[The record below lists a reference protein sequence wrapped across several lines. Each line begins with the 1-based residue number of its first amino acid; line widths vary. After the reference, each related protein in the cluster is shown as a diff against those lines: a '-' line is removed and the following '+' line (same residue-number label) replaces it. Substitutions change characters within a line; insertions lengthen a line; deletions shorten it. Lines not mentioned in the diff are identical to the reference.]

1 MNRSVLSSTTLLVA
15 SLAVMAAGT
24 AGVIGELSPY
34 FTAGA
39 NADQR
44 ITALA
49 SYSYRPGAST
59 TSRSLILDDC
69 HAVTNSLLGLAQ
81 SSARRDA
88 LVTACIDYATAFVTE
103 SPVNSRGWLISAE
116 MAADLDNPDAFNHG
130 LAMSR
135 LTAPGSNWMADD
147 RIQLARAHVGWL
159 DEVNREGLA
168 ADIRLLMLTESGTQF
183 LAELYNGDPDFREQ
197 LTSVIETVDN
207 ERQQRFLQIYA
218 RLSGAVK

>member
-1 MNRSVLSSTTLLVA
+1 MTRSLLSSLTILVA
-15 SLAVMAAGT
+15 SLAVLSAGV

-49 SYSYRPGAST
+49 SYAYRPGAST
-59 TSRSLILDDC
+59 TSKSLILDDC

-81 SSARRDA
+81 PTERRDA

-103 SPVNSRGWLISAE
+103 SPVNSRGWLTSAE
-116 MAADLDNPDAFNHG
+116 MAANLDDADAFNRG

-135 LTAPGSNWMADD
+135 LTGPASNWLADD
-147 RIQLARAHVGWL
+147 RLQLSRKRIGWL
-159 DEVNREGLA
+159 DADNQAGLA
-168 ADIRLLMLTESGTQF
+168 ADIRLLMLSDSGVRF
-183 LAELYNGDPDFREQ
+183 LAELYDGDPEFREQ
-197 LTSVIETVDN
+197 ITSVVETVD
-207 ERQQRFLQIYA
+207 EARQQRFLQIYA
-218 RLSGAVK
+218 RTSGAVQ

>member
-1 MNRSVLSSTTLLVA
+1 MNRSVLSSTTLLLA
-15 SLAVMAAGT
+15 SLCVMAAGIG
-24 AGVIGELSPY
+24 GVVGELSPY

-49 SYSYRPGAST
+49 SYSYQPGAST
-59 TSRSLILDDC
+59 TSRALILDDC
-69 HAVTNSLLGLAQ
+69 HSVTNSLLGLAQ
-81 SSARRDA
+81 ASSRRDA

-116 MAADLDNPDAFNHG
+116 MAADLDNAEAYNYG

-147 RIQLARAHVGWL
+147 RVQLSRGHAGWL
-159 DEVNREGLA
+159 DEANKQGLA
-168 ADIRLLMLTESGTQF
+168 DDIRLLMLTDSGTTF
-183 LAELYNGDPDFREQ
+183 LAEIYDSDPDFREQ
-197 LTSVIETVDN
+197 LTSVIETVDP

-218 RLSGAVK
+218 RASGAVK